1 MRKRIGLLI
10 LLGIIVLAVSLTLA
24 WLFWLRW
31 VPLTEVFSI
40 PEDPAEVSRIGV
52 ELDTGAQSQTCT
64 IDAPDQVRDICAS
77 LRSAQLCLD
86 KTGVAM
92 DFDAARGEYLLVL
105 YIVVPDSQTVR
116 IYLKEDGTV
125 YNGTSR
131 YRSQGDIIPALY
143 RSILE
148 TPT

>member
-31 VPLTEVFSI
+31 VPLTKVFSV
-40 PEDPAEVSRIGV
+40 PEAPAEVSGIGV
-52 ELDTGAQSQTCT
+52 ELDTGDQSRSWT
-64 IDAPDQVRDICAS
+64 IDAPDQIREICAS

-92 DFDAARGEYLLVL
+92 DFDATRGEYLLIL
-105 YIVVPDSQTVR
+105 YIAVPDSQPVR

-125 YNGTSR
+125 YNGSSR

>member
-1 MRKRIGLLI
+1 MRTRFGRSVFLS
-10 LLGIIVLAVSLTLA
+10 VVALAVVLTLL
-24 WLFWLRW
+24 WIFWLRW
-31 VPLTEVFSI
+31 APLTQTFPI
-40 PEDPAEVSRIGV
+40 PEDPAEVSCIGV
-52 ELDTGAQSQTCT
+52 ELDTGGQSRTWT
-64 IDAPDQVRDICAS
+64 IDDPERIGEICAG

-92 DFDAARGEYLLVL
+92 DFDAARGEALLVL
-105 YIVVPDSQTVR
+105 YIAAPGAQSAR

-125 YNGTSR
+125 YNGSSR

-148 TPT
+148 NPA